1 VAGGGETRWGAV
13 VRADSADE
21 LTAAGWAAVEQHG
34 VRTVIDLRND
44 DERDGPAER
53 RPPGITTVHLP
64 HDAIEDRQF
73 WDEWAGGA
81 QGATPLY
88 YAAHLDHFPER
99 SARVLAAVADAPPGG
114 VLVHCAAGRDRTG
127 LITVLLLA
135 LAEVE
140 TSAIVADYALS
151 DERLIPFWEARE
163 DGDMAAELARFLS
176 GRGTSAAE
184 LIAAL
189 VEEGDLEA
197 RLRSGGLTDDRV
209 AALRERLIEPPAY
222 SDRGDRLR

>member
-13 VRADSADE
+13 VRADSPDE
-21 LTAAGWAAVEQHG
+21 LTAAGWTAVEHHG

-44 DERDGPAER
+44 DERDGAGER

-64 HDAIEDRQF
+64 HDAIEDRPF
-73 WDEWAGGA
+73 WDDWAGGA

-88 YAAHLDHFPER
+88 YAPHLDRFPER

-135 LAEVE
+135 LAGVE
-140 TSAIVADYALS
+140 TSAIVADYAFS
-151 DERLIPFWEARE
+151 DERLIHFWEARD
-163 DGDMAAELARFLS
+163 DGDMAAELEGFLS

-184 LIAAL
+184 LIVGL
-189 VEEGDLEA
+189 VEDGELEA
-197 RLRSGGLTDDRV
+197 RLRGGGLTDERL
-209 AALRERLIEPPAY
+209 AALRERLVE
-222 SDRGDRLR
+222 